1 MVDQTKQRW
10 LDTTISV
17 QKVVTGVMTALT
29 GIAIWAATW
38 AYGIDKQVAK
48 NTADN
53 IEQDRHF
60 DRVELSIQQQR
71 NDTNQQL
78 RDISSDVKDIRN
90 FIMNNSAA
98 ARPDVQRWSK

>member
-1 MVDQTKQRW
+1 MDQKPKW
-10 LDTTISV
+10 FDTTISV
-17 QKVVTGVMTALT
+17 QKVVMWVMGGSVAAALYV
-29 GIAIWAATW
+29 GAW

-60 DRVELSIQQQR
+60 DRIETAMQQQR

-78 RDISSDVKDIRN
+78 RDISGDVKEIRN
-90 FIMNNSAA
+90 YLLNNSAA
-98 ARPDVQRWSK
+98 NRPDVQRWAK